1 MSHHYKKMTVAMLAG
16 MIALTGCSSGSKP
29 AEPNKAAQEAEVKVS
44 TDPVTLKFY
53 VNVTRLSPVEFQT
66 FFVDPVKKKYPNIT
80 LEKIEGDLDK
90 LIVAGEVPDLIFSD
104 NDWHMPLAALDLP
117 ADLTDLVSKFKL
129 DLNQFIPETIQ
140 AVRNLDSKGKE
151 LQGIPFSRNTGAL
164 FYNKDIFDK
173 FGVPYP
179 KDDML
184 WSEVL
189 DLARKLTRQADG
201 VQYIGWDP
209 RFPDHIISP
218 YTQPFVD
225 PKTNK
230 ALVDIPMYRKI
241 LELFQ
246 ANYEIPGVVNG
257 KSYAYAE
264 ATFMKEKRLAMEADW
279 VSKILSQLLEAE
291 EKGGAPNW
299 DIVTNPT
306 FEDAKGKGR
315 HALADMLVI
324 TKPSKYKEQAMQ
336 VIQLVTSK
344 ESQLLISKFS
354 RIPVLKDPDL
364 AKAFGTESPLL
375 KDKNLAAIFKYP
387 NTPTPPPNKY
397 DKEVQTLIRAM
408 RAELALNKKDI
419 NTVLRETQ
427 DAADKKIAELMK
439 Q

>member
-1 MSHHYKKMTVAMLAG
+1 MTNPLKRITLPLL
-16 MIALTGCSSGSKP
+16 IAAIAISGCTSGKP
-29 AEPNKAAQEAEVKVS
+29 ASGDTLKGAESEFKVS
-44 TDPVTLKFY
+44 TDPVTLKFFA
-53 VNVTRLSPVEFQT
+53 NVSLTDVEYKMFI
-66 FFVDPVKKKYPNIT
+66 VDPLKKKYPHIT
-80 LEKIEGDLDK
+80 LEKMEGNLEK
-90 LIVAGEVPDLIFSD
+90 LIVAGEMPDLIFSD
-104 NDWHMPLAALDLP
+104 NDWHMPLTALDLP
-117 ADLTDLVSKFKL
+117 ADITDLVAKFKL
-129 DLNQFIPETIQ
+129 DLSKFIPETVQ
-140 AVRNLDSKGKE
+140 AVRNLDPKGKE
-151 LQGIPFSRNTGAL
+151 LQGIPIGRNTGAL

-184 WSEVL
+184 WSDVL
-189 DLARKLTRQADG
+189 ELARKVTRLQDG

-246 ANYEIPGVVNG
+246 ANYNIPGVVTG

-264 ATFMKEKRLAMEADW
+264 GTFMKEKRLAMEADW
-279 VSKILSQLLEAE
+279 VSKILSQLIEAE

-299 DIVTNPT
+299 DMATNPT
-306 FEDAKGKGR
+306 FEDKKGKGR
-315 HALADMLVI
+315 HALTNMLII
-324 TKPSKYKEQAMQ
+324 TKGSKHKEQAMQ
-336 VIQLVTSK
+336 VIELLASR
-344 ESQLLISKFS
+344 ESQMLMSKFS
-354 RIPVLKDPDL
+354 RIPVLNDPEIE
-364 AKAFGTESPLL
+364 KAFGSENPML
-375 KDKNLAAIFKYP
+375 KSKNTAAIFKYP
-387 NTPTPPPNKY
+387 STPTPTPNLY
-397 DKEVQTLIRAM
+397 DKEVQALIRNM

-427 DAADKKIAELMK
+427 EAADKKIAELMK